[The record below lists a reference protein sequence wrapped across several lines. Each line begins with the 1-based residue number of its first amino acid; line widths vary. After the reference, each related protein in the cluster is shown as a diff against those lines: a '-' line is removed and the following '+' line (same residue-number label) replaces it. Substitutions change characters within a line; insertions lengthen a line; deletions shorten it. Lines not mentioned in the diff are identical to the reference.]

1 MKRAAYFPFKQRG
14 WQLAMGLHPL
24 PVGNWIDIDSHF
36 TQQLA
41 RKEQLF
47 AQRHDDIWGSL
58 PESHAAQQET
68 LDLLLD
74 HLQTHF
80 PEYYQRQGNLVTNQ
94 LTQQR
99 WHLDEFAENPLDLAG
114 RLVQEDLC
122 IMQPGPEGYFLAAA
136 SLCFPF
142 KWKLL
147 EKLGL
152 PMAKIHKPV
161 PGYKEKLQNPVNGL
175 FERLKPE
182 YPSYRFNWG
191 VVDTPELFL
200 APEGDPHGHGTPE
213 DDAPQPSPKSH
224 ADYYAI
230 PTAEELWLRVERQTL
245 RRLKKT
251 GAILFTIHTY
261 LHSISDLVRQPL
273 VIGHLMEALDQI
285 PKDMQEYKNL
295 PPLRAALLAYLSRSR
310 D

>member
-36 TQQLA
+36 AQQLA
-41 RKEQLF
+41 RKKDLLTH
-47 AQRHDDIWGSL
+47 RHDDVWGSL
-58 PESHAAQQET
+58 PESYAAQQET
-68 LDLLLD
+68 LETLLD

-80 PEYYQRQGNLVTNQ
+80 PDVYQRQGDEVINQ
-94 LTQQR
+94 ATQQR
-99 WHLDEFAENPLDLAG
+99 WYLNDFADNPLDLAG

-200 APEGDPHGHGTPE
+200 APEGDAPGHAHGTPK
-213 DDAPQPSPKSH
+213 DHAPQAPSH

-245 RRLKKT
+245 RRLEKT

-261 LHSISDLVRQPL
+261 LHPIAELVKQPL
-273 VIGHLMEALDQI
+273 VIGHLMTALDQI